1 MLRHLDTIAPLAV
14 RQGSAPLSQAHP
26 SRRALTTTA
35 PPHVA
40 PRPQLLI
47 VANFIF
53 SIAEKEYDPF
63 PDNVRPNLSP
73 LLLPLSAAP
82 LCPCPCTLC
91 LACSRRSA
99 HPVPTAGWT
108 SPLPCDPA
116 PLPPNLQTTP
126 AKPAKCLLL
135 KTLHSTR
142 PIHPPTP
149 TLHAPPPQL
158 KKHPQLWITV
168 TAIFNVIFLIEL
180 LVNWYGSVWCAATLH
195 PKLESEHQPSS

>member
-1 MLRHLDTIAPLAV
+1 MPRHLDTIAPLAV

-82 LCPCPCTLC
+82 LCPCPCAPC

-108 SPLPCDPA
+108 SLLPCDPA
-116 PLPPNLQTTP
+116 PLPPNLQSQNP
-126 AKPAKCLLL
+126 Q
-135 KTLHSTR
+135 
-142 PIHPPTP
+142 IHPPNPPTHP

-195 PKLESEHQPSS
+195 PKLESEHQPSI